1 MFYFIFNSEQI
12 LRVKNDD
19 AVPFI
24 LVGNKADLETSQR
37 KVSHEEALQLAQ
49 MWNVPYVETS
59 AKTKVNVSEVIT
71 ACFLHFHIVLTHSIH
86 FQVFLDLMRD
96 IHKIKMASQEA
107 EKPSKSN
114 TQNERS
120 SGCLCF
126 SW

>member
-1 MFYFIFNSEQI
+1 M
-12 LRVKNDD
+12 
-19 AVPFI
+19 
-24 LVGNKADLETSQR
+24 GNKADLETSQR